1 MRKYPNARWELV
13 EEVLTDNSKVWAV
26 RNSQRRMSGI
36 TINAVD
42 KAAAMRIAEI
52 LEKDS
57 VD

>member
-1 MRKYPNARWELV
+1 MPKYPNARWELV

-26 RNSQRRMSGI
+26 QNVKEGT

-42 KAAAMRIAEI
+42 KAAALRIAEV